1 MAAFFI
7 ASLSVSDKP
16 TETNAVPTKSKS
28 TKKPQHAHTTGR
40 LQIDKRAGKLAA
52 EEGGRE
58 YSTTFNPAKEAIAPR
73 RARRCGYEPSR
84 APQGRSAGQSY

>member
-1 MAAFFI
+1 LAAFFI

-58 YSTTFNPAKEAIAPR
+58 YSTLQPCQGSNRSAPR
-73 RARRCGYEPSR
+73 KAVWL
-84 APQGRSAGQSY
+84 